1 MSALTINLDLVRKYN
16 QPGPRY
22 TSYPPATRF
31 APAEPKETFL
41 DRIRTSNETN
51 SGDLSLYFHLPFCRS
66 LCWYCGCTTIITTQQ
81 KKSAAY
87 LDLLDKEMQVMR
99 GRLNPERKVAQI
111 HFGGGTPTFLLP
123 EELRSLGYMIRRR
136 FQIAPDAEF
145 GVEVD
150 PRRLTKDHVSALRE
164 IGVNRIS
171 LGVQDHNP
179 KVQLAVHRVQPREM
193 TEQAIAWARAA
204 GIQMVNVDLIYGLPH
219 QTPESFAETLE
230 DIVSLQ
236 PDRLAVFSYAHV
248 PWIKPSQKILE
259 TENLPSPEMKLQLL
273 KLTIERLTR
282 NDEFVYIGMDH
293 FARPNDELT
302 MAQQNKTLRRN
313 FQGYSVR
320 GNTDIYSFGI
330 SSISQA
336 ADAYW
341 QNFKDIEQ
349 YSDALSRWEAP
360 IERGYALSADDVV
373 RRAIIQKLMCDLE
386 LDYSAASAQTGV
398 NVPEYF
404 ATELAS
410 LADLEAD
417 GLVERNARGLKITSA
432 GRLFIRN
439 VAMRFDAYLPRQA
452 ERRFSQTV

>member
-1 MSALTINLDLVRKYN
+1 
-16 QPGPRY
+16 
-22 TSYPPATRF
+22 
-31 APAEPKETFL
+31 
-41 DRIRTSNETN
+41 
-51 SGDLSLYFHLPFCRS
+51 
-66 LCWYCGCTTIITTQQ
+66 
-81 KKSAAY
+81 
-87 LDLLDKEMQVMR
+87 
-99 GRLNPERKVAQI
+99 
-111 HFGGGTPTFLLP
+111 
-123 EELRSLGYMIRRR
+123 
-136 FQIAPDAEF
+136 
-145 GVEVD
+145 
-150 PRRLTKDHVSALRE
+150 
-164 IGVNRIS
+164 
-171 LGVQDHNP
+171 
-179 KVQLAVHRVQPREM
+179 M

-302 MAQQNKTLRRN
+302 IAQQNKTLRRN

-349 YSDALSRWEAP
+349 YTDALSRWEAP

-373 RRAIIQKLMCDLE
+373 RRAVIQRLMCDLE
-386 LDYSAASAQTGV
+386 LDYVAASAQTGV

-404 ATELAS
+404 TTELAS
-410 LADLEAD
+410 LGDLEAD
-417 GLVERNARGLKITSA
+417 GLIERNARGLKITSA

>member
-1 MSALTINLDLVRKYN
+1 MSAATINLDLVRKYN

-31 APAEPKETFL
+31 APSFAKEAFL
-41 DRIRTSNETN
+41 ERIRQNNETN
-51 SGDLSLYFHLPFCRS
+51 TDNLSLYFHLPFCRS

-87 LDLLDKEMQVMR
+87 LRLIDAEMQVMR
-99 GRLNPERKVAQI
+99 GRLNPDRKVVQL

-123 EELRSLGYMIRRR
+123 DELRELGWMIRRR
-136 FQIAPDAEF
+136 FDIAPDAEF
-145 GVEVD
+145 GVEID
-150 PRRLTKDHVSALRE
+150 PRRLTEDHITALRE
-164 IGVNRIS
+164 IGVNRVS

-179 KVQLAVHRVQPREM
+179 EVQIAVHRIQPREV
-193 TEQAIAWARAA
+193 TERAIYWARKA
-204 GIQMVNVDLIYGLPH
+204 GIQMVNIDLIYGLPR
-219 QTPESFAETLE
+219 QTPESFARTLDE
-230 DIVSLQ
+230 IITLK

-259 TENLPSPEMKLQLL
+259 TENLPNAETKLQLL
-273 KLTIERLTR
+273 KLTIEKLTLSG
-282 NDEFVYIGMDH
+282 FGYIGMDH
-293 FARPNDELT
+293 FAKPDDELT
-302 MAQQNKTLRRN
+302 IAQKNKTLQRN
-313 FQGYSVR
+313 FQGYSTR

-341 QNFKDIEQ
+341 QNHKDLLV
-349 YSDALSRWEAP
+349 YSEALSRGEAP
-360 IERGYALSADDVV
+360 IERGYVLNEDDIV
-373 RRAIIQKLMCDLE
+373 RRKTIMRLMCDLE
-386 LDYSAASAQTGV
+386 LDYAELSRQTGV
-398 NVPEYF
+398 NASEYF
-404 ATELAS
+404 ANEIAS

-417 GLVERNARGLKITSA
+417 GLVQRSATGLKITSA

>member
-1 MSALTINLDLVRKYN
+1 MSAATINLDLVRKYN

-22 TSYPPATRF
+22 TSYPPATKF
-31 APAEPKETFL
+31 APDYEKQVFI
-41 DRIRTSNETN
+41 DRIRENNQTN
-51 SGDLSLYFHLPFCRS
+51 AQDLSLYFHLPFCRS

-87 LDLLDKEMQVMR
+87 LRLLDAEMQVMR
-99 GRLNPERKVAQI
+99 GHLNPERKAVQL

-123 EELRSLGYMIRRR
+123 DELRELGWMIRRR
-136 FQIAPDAEF
+136 FNVAPDAEF
-145 GVEVD
+145 GVEID
-150 PRRLTKDHVSALRE
+150 PRRLTEDHVKALRE
-164 IGVNRIS
+164 IGVNRVS

-179 KVQLAVHRVQPREM
+179 QVQLAIHRIQPREV
-193 TEQAIAWARAA
+193 TEQAIVWARNA
-204 GIQMVNVDLIYGLPH
+204 GIQMVNIDLIYGLPH
-219 QTPESFAETLE
+219 QTPESFTKTLE
-230 DIVSLQ
+230 EIIALN

-259 TENLPSPEMKLQLL
+259 TENLPTAETKLQLL
-273 KLTIERLTR
+273 KLTIEKLTASGF
-282 NDEFVYIGMDH
+282 DYIGMDH
-293 FARPNDELT
+293 FAKPDDELT
-302 MAQQNKTLRRN
+302 LAQKNKTLQRN
-313 FQGYSVR
+313 FQGYSTR

-341 QNFKDIEQ
+341 QNYKDIDV
-349 YSDALSRWEAP
+349 YSETLSHGQAP
-360 IERGYALSADDVV
+360 IERGYVLTEDDKV
-373 RRAIIQKLMCDLE
+373 RRQTIMRLMCDLE
-386 LDYSAASAQTGV
+386 IDYAALSAQTRV

-404 ATELAS
+404 ASEIGS

-417 GLVERNARGLKITSA
+417 GLVRRSPTGLKITDR

-439 VAMRFDAYLPRQA
+439 VAMRFDAYLPRQT